1 MIDRKRG
8 VQDAEYFSNWGDL
21 AMALIKESK
30 NGIPA
35 SMVDVD
41 LFFKLLNDNFGL
53 K

>member
-1 MIDRKRG
+1 MINRKRA
-8 VQDAEYFSNWGDL
+8 VRDVEYFSNWDDL

-35 SMVDVD
+35 TMVDVD
-41 LFFKLLNDNFGL
+41 LFFELLNDNFGL